1 MRVHVA
7 AILLVGLAAGAL
19 ADEPTLPRTMMD
31 FYRLASGAE
40 RQGETGAARDH
51 YRAGLAAVPQSPHL
65 WLGVVRT
72 SAALQDEA
80 ACLEALRRLAALGAA
95 FDPAGDAAVA
105 SLLGKPEFAAAA
117 AAIARNAA
125 PPPPAPVVATF
136 ADPDL
141 WNEGIACDLDTG
153 DLYAGSVKLSK
164 LLRIRD
170 GVESLLGT
178 SANDGLLEIL
188 GLDVDEQRRHLWAV
202 TGRDSTEAGAPHDF
216 GEAPRANALVQY
228 DLESGA
234 QLAVYPMVF
243 DGRTHMWNDVS
254 VSPDGTAYFTDLAA
268 SEVYRLPPGGKPEV
282 ILDGTDFQYFNGIVV
297 DDTGTL
303 LYVAALEGVVV
314 IDLADLS
321 AALLD
326 CPPDVYAGLG
336 DGMAIGGGDLF
347 IVQNNGLLNQRIL
360 RVRLD
365 ETGRRALGAETV
377 PCGLPDGLMP
387 YTCALGNGVLYVN
400 GTPPFAEYDGEDFAR
415 PSVIVA
421 LKID

>member
-1 MRVHVA
+1 MRFHVA
-7 AILLVGLAAGAL
+7 AILLVGLTAAAF
-19 ADEPTLPRTMMD
+19 ADEPTPPRTMMD
-31 FYRLASGAE
+31 FYRLAAVAE

-51 YRAGLAAVPQSPHL
+51 YRAGLAVVPQSPHL
-65 WLGVVRT
+65 WLGVART
-72 SAALQDEA
+72 SAVLQDEA
-80 ACLEALRRLAALGAA
+80 ACLEALQRLAALGAA

-105 SLLGKPEFAAAA
+105 PLLGQPEFAAAA

-141 WNEGIACDLDTG
+141 WNEGIACDLATG

-170 GVESLLGT
+170 GVESVLGA
-178 SANDGLLEIL
+178 SSEDGLMEIL

-202 TGRDSTEAGAPHDF
+202 TGRDSTATGAPHDF
-216 GEAPRANALVQY
+216 GEAPRANALVRY

-234 QLAVYPMVF
+234 QLAVYPMVH
-243 DGRTHMWNDVS
+243 DGRIHLWNDVS
-254 VSPDGTAYFTDLAA
+254 VAPDGTAYFTDLAA
-268 SEVYRLPPGGKPEV
+268 SEVYRLRPGGEPEV
-282 ILDGTDFQYFNGIVV
+282 IYNGTDYQYFNGIVV
-297 DDTGTL
+297 DDAGSL

-314 IDLADLS
+314 IDLGELS

-326 CPPDVYAGLG
+326 CPPDLYSGLG
-336 DGMAIGGGDLF
+336 DGMAIGKGSLF
-347 IVQNNGLLNQRIL
+347 IVQNNGLLNQGIL

-365 ETGRRALGAETV
+365 ETGRRALAAETL

-387 YTCALGNGVLYVN
+387 YTCALGNGVLFVN

-421 LKID
+421 LPID